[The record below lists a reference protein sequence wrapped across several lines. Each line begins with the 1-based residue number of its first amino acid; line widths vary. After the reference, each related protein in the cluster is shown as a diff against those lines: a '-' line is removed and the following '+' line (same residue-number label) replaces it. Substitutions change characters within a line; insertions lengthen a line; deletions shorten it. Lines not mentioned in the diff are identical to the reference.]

1 MRGRQ
6 FLLDIT
12 LISVWSFWN
21 FYLLQN
27 TLFFFSKKKWVGVV
41 RKLLNQTILLIYLI
55 KRQKLYSL
63 RNNHSAIVRLSRWV
77 ENHSWEKKFAVRL
90 SNWPPEWAFIRE
102 MANVSHLS
110 SPVGPSRIDS
120 NENYEKSYIS
130 ADLFRL
136 ISISASSSQKASRIK
151 SLDHSLSLWRLSWL
165 FDSNPPRD
173 KVTDCAVLGLEIE
186 DRVPISQILPT
197 VMLGDAAS
205 GSRGTWL
212 GSHLTSNRA
221 NKGWINLDASST
233 SGAGKS

>member
-41 RKLLNQTILLIYLI
+41 RKLLKQTILLIYLI

-120 NENYEKSYIS
+120 NEDYEKSYIS

-136 ISISASSSQKASRIK
+136 ISIS
-151 SLDHSLSLWRLSWL
+151 SLDHYLSLWRLS
-165 FDSNPPRD
+165 
-173 KVTDCAVLGLEIE
+173 
-186 DRVPISQILPT
+186 
-197 VMLGDAAS
+197 
-205 GSRGTWL
+205 
-212 GSHLTSNRA
+212 
-221 NKGWINLDASST
+221 
-233 SGAGKS
+233 

>member
-1 MRGRQ
+1 MV
-6 FLLDIT
+6 FLEFVLTSKYIG
-12 LISVWSFWN
+12 
-21 FYLLQN
+21 
-27 TLFFFSKKKWVGVV
+27 LFLKKWVGVI

-136 ISISASSSQKASRIK
+136 ISISASSSQKVSRIK
-151 SLDHSLSLWRLSWL
+151 FLYHSIHSSEGFHGYLTPTHQGTRSLIVLSWDL
-165 FDSNPPRD
+165 
-173 KVTDCAVLGLEIE
+173 K
-186 DRVPISQILPT
+186 
-197 VMLGDAAS
+197 
-205 GSRGTWL
+205 
-212 GSHLTSNRA
+212 
-221 NKGWINLDASST
+221 
-233 SGAGKS
+233 